1 MIFSADIEDWQQSVW
16 DFERPISRRVVANT
30 ERLLT
35 ILQKHSVTGTFFVQG
50 MVADAYPELIRSISE
65 QGHELASHAWS
76 HQPLYTLSPNEFRDE
91 LRRSVD
97 TLQQLSG
104 QKIIGFRAPTF
115 SLQDSMLDWYC
126 EALHEQGICY
136 DSSVMLAQVR
146 KVYGFSSAA
155 ILQQLKQRGIASY
168 PLSVASV
175 MGKSIPVMGG
185 GYFRIFPYW
194 LTQLLAQQLN
204 HDSSIFYM
212 HPYELDT
219 KEYREVA
226 KPAGIKPL
234 YALHQFAGRNS
245 IPSKLNRLL
254 QNYAFTSFQKY
265 YYPTPSRTQ
274 TPCSTQNASDAN
286 LSAKFSSKKEPP
298 CAA

>member
-16 DFERPISRRVVANT
+16 DFARPVSQRVRVNT
-30 ERLLT
+30 ERLLA
-35 ILQKHSVTGTFFVQG
+35 ILQAHEVTGTFFVQG
-50 MVADAYPELIRSISE
+50 MVADAYPQLIRSIS
-65 QGHELASHAWS
+65 QHGHELASHAWS
-76 HQPLYTLSPNEFRDE
+76 HRPLYTLTPHAFRTE
-91 LRRSVD
+91 LQRSVD

-115 SLQDSMLDWYC
+115 SLQEPMLDWYC
-126 EALHEQGICY
+126 AALHEQGICY

-155 ILQQLKQRGIASY
+155 ILTQLKQRGIDSY

-194 LTQLLAQQLN
+194 LTQQLAKQL
-204 HDSSIFYM
+204 DPVSSIFYM

-219 KEYREVA
+219 QEYREVA

-234 YALHQFAGRNS
+234 YALHQFAGRAS
-245 IPSKLNRLL
+245 IPRKLDRLL
-254 QNYAFTSFQKY
+254 QDYKFTSFQACY
-265 YYPTPSRTQ
+265 Y
-274 TPCSTQNASDAN
+274 AD
-286 LSAKFSSKKEPP
+286 SSQMKKPP